1 MYSLLLLC
9 LFALNAITVLI
20 TIIVSIL
27 SLLATDFIAVGSLAS
42 RIVNIDATYPSQ
54 NYSWPHCDIIYAI
67 AHYIFSTESQC
78 IAYTPCVPNMPQTQ
92 VCLPIKRREISF
104 LAASYWQHC
113 RRCSACSAYLVLELP
128 FSIFTLRFGCRSF
141 LLEKF

>member
-54 NYSWPHCDIIYAI
+54 NYS
-67 AHYIFSTESQC
+67 
-78 IAYTPCVPNMPQTQ
+78 
-92 VCLPIKRREISF
+92 
-104 LAASYWQHC
+104 
-113 RRCSACSAYLVLELP
+113 
-128 FSIFTLRFGCRSF
+128 
-141 LLEKF
+141 